1 MSPSKFIQKNYKITL
16 NEAREKQA
24 ELKELMNKLNN
35 DYNPRST
42 KKKNKRE
49 KKEFLE
55 FWIHLLENCL
65 MWEMKLLIFLKK

>member
-55 FWIHLLENCL
+55 LWIHLLENCL